1 MYDSCTM
8 LPVNDLRRGMAII
21 LDGFIYKVVEQNHLK
36 PGKGGAFVRTKL
48 KRLDTGSTIDR
59 TFRSAEKVEQA
70 VITSKQMEYLY
81 RNGSQLYFMDK
92 TTYEQMP
99 FPAEEMGDA
108 ADILPENTDVTF
120 VMHGDDIVDV
130 VPPDTV
136 AVTVSETDP
145 GVRGDT
151 ATGGSKPATTATGFV
166 VQVPLF
172 VEKGDK
178 ITVNTETGK
187 YLGRV

>member
-1 MYDSCTM
+1 MA
-8 LPVNDLRRGMAII
+8 VNDLRRGMAII

-48 KRLDTGSTIDR
+48 KRLDTGAVVDR

-70 VITSKQMEYLY
+70 VITNKQLEYLY
-81 RNGSQLYFMDK
+81 RDGRQLYFMDK
-92 TTYEQMP
+92 ETYEQTP
-99 FPAEEMGDA
+99 FPVEEMGDA

-136 AVTVSETDP
+136 EVTVSETDP

-151 ATGGSKPATTATGFV
+151 ATGGSKPATAATGFV

-172 VEKGDK
+172 IEKGDK
-178 ITVNTETGK
+178 ITVNTKTGK

>member
-1 MYDSCTM
+1 
-8 LPVNDLRRGMAII
+8 MAIM

-48 KRLDTGSTIDR
+48 KKLDTGATINR

-70 VITSKQMEYLY
+70 ILTTKQLEYLY
-81 RNGSQLYFMDK
+81 RDSNQLYFMDK
-92 TTYEQMP
+92 ESYEQTP
-99 FPAEEMGDA
+99 FPVEELGDA

-136 AVTVSETDP
+136 EVVVSETDP
-145 GVRGDT
+145 GLRGDT

-178 ITVNTETGK
+178 ITVNTRTGK